1 MAPCLI
7 GCAMGRVAYI
17 CGDGSSSPGT
27 TLNSTLARFAS
38 YFGTFVSLLAE
49 GSYFLFFSICLNQ
62 LSTERKIF
70 SFWEIL

>member
-38 YFGTFVSLLAE
+38 YFGTFVSLLEE
-49 GSYFLFFSICLNQ
+49 GSYFFFYLPQ
-62 LSTERKIF
+62 PAEYGA
-70 SFWEIL
+70 